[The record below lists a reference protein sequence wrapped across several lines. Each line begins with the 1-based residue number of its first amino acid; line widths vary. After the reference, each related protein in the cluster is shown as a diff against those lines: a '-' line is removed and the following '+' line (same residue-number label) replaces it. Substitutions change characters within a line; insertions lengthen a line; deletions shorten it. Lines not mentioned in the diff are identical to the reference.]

1 MEKNGKDLDISKE
14 KYNFKKDN
22 QVLTVTNVEKSE
34 TGVYQ
39 CLSENSEGVLLKE
52 AILKVIDPITI
63 HESSRDSYK
72 IVQGGMLK
80 LAVVAD
86 TDPSLTLQY
95 KWMFNDHQGNESEIK
110 SNEYWKLSWPIN
122 KQLTIDVSNVTD
134 PTILVSLAGYY
145 SVKIYHNYDEKVIN
159 ITVETDVFPTADIVS
174 VSPNTNTTN
183 TAQQTNS
190 NAAICIVVAAIFSL
204 FY

>member
-1 MEKNGKDLDISKE
+1 MFTL
-14 KYNFKKDN
+14 
-22 QVLTVTNVEKSE
+22 
-34 TGVYQ
+34 
-39 CLSENSEGVLLKE
+39 
-52 AILKVIDPITI
+52 DPITV
-63 HESSRDSYK
+63 RKRPLDNYK
-72 IVQGGMLK
+72 IAPGDILN

-145 SVKIYHNYDEKVIN
+145 IVKIYHNYDEKVIN
-159 ITVETDVFPTADIVS
+159 ITVETDVFPTADIGNNYDS
-174 VSPNTNTTN
+174 
-183 TAQQTNS
+183 S
-190 NAAICIVVAAIFSL
+190 NLNYYVLTCYDNFVFPKCFYFFKQIYESL
-204 FY
+204 NAT